1 MIICFLILIRDRR
14 TRSRSPAEK
23 KGGAVPDFLLKK
35 PALTE
40 KDYEGKSKE
49 EIEMMKLMGFGSF
62 DTTKYKHVPGNDV
75 SAVHVAQKRKY
86 R

>member
-1 MIICFLILIRDRR
+1 MCRDRDD
-14 TRSRSPAEK
+14 K
-23 KGGAVPDFLLKK
+23 KPGAVPEFLLKM

-40 KDYEGKSKE
+40 KDYEGKSKD

-62 DTTKYKHVPGNDV
+62 DTTKSKHVPGNNV
-75 SAVHVAQKRKY
+75 SAVHVTQKRKY